1 MLTNAFYTFDPK
13 VTRSVVGSLS
23 LAKHQVGLKRE
34 PYDSDYNTRLLS
46 P

>member
-1 MLTNAFYTFDPK
+1 MLTNAFHIFDPK
-13 VTRSVVGSLS
+13 VTRSMVGSLS
-23 LAKHQVGLKRE
+23 LAKHQVGLNRE